1 MNKNNSQ
8 ALSWGLLATLAVAS
22 SGLWPACT
30 VNPDWDMSAST
41 NTQPPRAEVIANLLT
56 HIGPNVVEPAL
67 IVFAEQARLLHE
79 AVQVWRSEQDETSLE
94 AAQQQWRTTM
104 LSWQQLETVQL
115 GPAASAYRSVN
126 GMDLRDEIYSW
137 PMVNACRVDVEVV
150 EAEWNNEEY
159 FTNNHVNVYG
169 MDAIE
174 YLLFSDSPDNF
185 CPDQV
190 AINKDGSWDAL
201 GERGLARNRADM
213 AITLAGHVVD
223 VSRTLY
229 EEWAS
234 EYSATLA
241 ERAQTIEAEDDLDEM
256 FGALYYLRQYTLEAK
271 LCQPLGLSSCADDKY
286 DAEHAY
292 SGLSLAAIHMNLVGA
307 RALFTGQSGPG
318 LDDLL
323 VWADQEDL
331 LNTFLYEMDKAIEAA
346 AALEAV
352 EIIQPGDKRI
362 ISLHKD
368 VEDVTNLLFG
378 DIATVLMVE
387 VPIVDFG
394 HGD

>member
-1 MNKNNSQ
+1 
-8 ALSWGLLATLAVAS
+8 
-22 SGLWPACT
+22 
-30 VNPDWDMSAST
+30 MSAST
-41 NTQPPRAEVIANLLT
+41 NTQPSRAEVIANLLT
-56 HIGPNVVEPAL
+56 HTGPNVVEPAL
-67 IVFAEQARLLHE
+67 MIFAEQARLLHE

-94 AAQQQWRTTM
+94 TAQQQWRTTM
-104 LSWQQLETVQL
+104 LSWQYLETMQF
-115 GPAASAYRSVN
+115 GPAASVYHSVN
-126 GMDLRDEIYSW
+126 GMDFRDEIYSW
-137 PMVNACRVDVEVV
+137 PMVNACRIDVEVV

-159 FTNNHVNVYG
+159 FTNNLVNIYG

-185 CPDQV
+185 CPDQI

-213 AITLAGHVVD
+213 ASTLAGHVVD

-256 FGALYYLRQYTLEAK
+256 FGALYYLRQYTLKVK
-271 LCQPLGLSSCADDKY
+271 LCQPLGLSSCAADRY
-286 DAEHAY
+286 GAEHAY
-292 SGLSLAAIHMNLVGA
+292 SGLPLAAIHMNLVGT
-307 RALFTGQSGPG
+307 RALFTGQFGPG

-331 LNTFLYEMDKAIEAA
+331 LDTFLSEMDEAIEAA
-346 AALEAV
+346 AALKAVEAV
-352 EIIQPGDKRI
+352 QPGDERMV
-362 ISLHKD
+362 SLHKD
-368 VEDVTNLLFG
+368 VEDVINLLFG

-387 VPIVDFG
+387 VPIFDHG